1 MMLDFMYYNPTRMIF
16 GKDAIQQIGAYL
28 PAFGKSALLVTGKGS
43 VKKSGLF
50 DKVMSKLIEAGI
62 TAVEFG
68 GVFSNPR
75 LSDCIRGAAI
85 CREQNLDMVI
95 GLGGGSVLDTA
106 KAIAV
111 GALDSGELWDFFDGK
126 RKVERALPIISIMT
140 VAATGSEYDSISVI
154 KNELLHKK
162 NGLMDEYLFPKV
174 TFADPTTTYTVSPEY
189 TAYGGV
195 DIISHVLE
203 SYIDGQENPLIT
215 ARYTEAMVRTVMECV
230 ETLIE
235 DPVNYE
241 ARSYMMWASSLACCD
256 IFAAGTGG
264 GTIAAH
270 AIESEIGGM
279 YDTPHGAGLAVIL
292 PSVMRYRIGQYTHST
307 ARFAEQIMG
316 IERKGRMTDLDI
328 ASEGIEA
335 FRKWLKKV
343 GCPITLKELGIKKE
357 DIGTIAEGIAS
368 NPWSPDRDTSYG
380 VLTAYFE

>member
-1 MMLDFMYYNPTRMIF
+1 MMLDFMYCNPTRMVF
-16 GKDAIQQIGAYL
+16 GKDAMSQIGTYL
-28 PAFGKSALLVTGKGS
+28 PAFGKRALLVTGKGS
-43 VKKSGLF
+43 VKKSGLY
-50 DKVMSKLIEAGI
+50 DKVIGRLNEAGI
-62 TAVEFG
+62 IEVEFCG
-68 GVFSNPR
+68 IHSNPR
-75 LSDCIRGAAI
+75 LSDCIRGADI
-85 CREQNLDMVI
+85 CKKNNIDMVI

-111 GALDSGELWDFFDGK
+111 GALDDGELWDFFEGK
-126 RKVERALPIISIMT
+126 RTIERALPIISIIT

-154 KNELLHKK
+154 KNELQHKK
-162 NGLMDEYLFPKV
+162 VGLMDEHLFPKV
-174 TFADPTTTYTVSPEY
+174 TFADPTVTFTVSPEY

-203 SYIDGQENPLIT
+203 SYIDGQANPLIT
-215 ARYTEAMVRTVMECV
+215 ARYTEAMVKTVMECV
-230 ETLIE
+230 ETLIA
-235 DPVNYE
+235 DPENYE

-270 AIESEIGGM
+270 AIESEIGGI

-292 PSVMRYRIGQYTHST
+292 PSVMSFRLGQYTHST

-328 ASEGIEA
+328 ASDGIEA

-343 GCPITLKELGIKKE
+343 GCPITLTELGIKKE
-357 DIGTIAEGIAS
+357 DVGTIAEGIAS
-368 NPWSPDRDTSYG
+368 NPWSPDRDTAYG
-380 VLTAYFE
+380 VLMRYFE